1 MGATILPDLGAEI
14 LIPFC
19 AVVGIAFSL
28 LQWVYVSRVQLS
40 PARDSNSNS
49 AGKNGYNE
57 YLIEEE
63 DGVND
68 NNVVQ
73 KCAEIQNAI
82 SEGPAFSFSVSNFE
96 SFCFPSFLCP
106 LRSDVV

>member
-1 MGATILPDLGAEI
+1 MGASILPDLGVEI

-49 AGKNGYNE
+49 AGKNGYND

-63 DGVND
+63 EGVND

-82 SEGPAFSFSVSNFE
+82 SEGPM
-96 SFCFPSFLCP
+96 FCLC
-106 LRSDVV
+106 LLNLCLL